1 MISFS
6 YTLTIILVVAGVT
19 LLTRA
24 LPFILFPGDKAL
36 PPFIHYLGQVL
47 PFAVM
52 GMLVVY
58 CLKDVSVLSAPYGIP
73 ELVSILA
80 VVFLHRTKHNLALS
94 IGGGTLLYM
103 LFVQVIFA

>member
-1 MISFS
+1 
-6 YTLTIILVVAGVT
+6 
-19 LLTRA
+19 
-24 LPFILFPGDKAL
+24 
-36 PPFIHYLGQVL
+36 
-47 PFAVM
+47 M

-80 VVFLHRTKHNLALS
+80 VVFLHRKKHNLALS

>member
-6 YTLTIILVVAGVT
+6 HTLSVILVVAAVT
-19 LLTRA
+19 LLTRT

-36 PPFIHYLGQVL
+36 PPFIHYLDQVL

-58 CLKDVSVLSAPYGIP
+58 CLKDVQILSAPYGIP
-73 ELVSILA
+73 ELISVLFVAFI
-80 VVFLHRTKHNLALS
+80 HRKKHNLALS
-94 IGGGTLLYM
+94 IGCGTVLYM
-103 LFVQVIFA
+103 FLVQVIFA

>member
-6 YTLTIILVVAGVT
+6 YTLIVILIVAAVT

-24 LPFILFPGDKAL
+24 LPFILFPGDKEL

-47 PFAVM
+47 PFSVM

-58 CLKDVSVLSAPYGIP
+58 CLKDVAVLSAPYGIP
-73 ELVSILA
+73 ELISVLF
-80 VVFLHRTKHNLALS
+80 VVFLHRKKHNLALS